1 MHMTNEEYNEYI
13 RKKQPRSPLGMD
25 MLRAFLVGGHICAGG
40 EGLRTLYISFGLD
53 AESAGTAVS
62 ISLVFLGAL
71 FTGLGLYDD
80 IARFA
85 GAGTLVPITGFANSV
100 VAPAL
105 EFKREGLIPGTCA
118 KMFTIAGP
126 VIVFGTLAS
135 AIYGVILIL
144 LQSV

>member
-1 MHMTNEEYNEYI
+1 MHMTNEEYKEYI
-13 RKKQPRSPLGMD
+13 RKKKPRAPLGMD
-25 MLRAFLVGGHICAGG
+25 MLRAFLVGGLICAGG
-40 EGLRTLYISFGLD
+40 EGLRTLYISFGLY

-105 EFKREGLIPGTCA
+105 EFKREGIIPGTCA

-135 AIYGVILIL
+135 AMYGVLLIL

>member
-25 MLRAFLVGGHICAGG
+25 MLRGVLGGGRFCAGG
-40 EGLRTLYISFGLD
+40 GGLGTVYPSFGLD
-53 AESAGTAVS
+53 ADSAGTAVS

-105 EFKREGLIPGTCA
+105 EFKREGIIPGTCA

>member
-25 MLRAFLVGGHICAGG
+25 MLRSFLVGGLICAGG

>member
-13 RKKQPRSPLGMD
+13 RKKQPHSPLGMD
-25 MLRAFLVGGHICAGG
+25 MLRAFLVGGLICAGG

-126 VIVFGTLAS
+126 VIVFDTLAS